1 MIYKFEM
8 EVIMKKIGAF
18 FLALLLITFFTQE
31 AQALVTFGVKGGINN
46 SKITFSPA
54 ITEFLNQKYLQTY
67 SAGIFLTI
75 NLGPIGFQP
84 EVLYS
89 RRGMQFEYQ
98 FNPSEPVSGV
108 KILMDYLEIPLLVRL
123 NVIPAGPVKA
133 YIFGGPSYGYMQKA
147 KMQITLSGNTT
158 TEDIKDD
165 LKSSVLAAVGG
176 VGLDIKIPF
185 LFKVTV
191 DARYHYGL
199 SNILSANS
207 NFLGLTDKARNTG
220 YSFMVGI
227 GF

>member
-1 MIYKFEM
+1 
-8 EVIMKKIGAF
+8 MKKATVV
-18 FLALLLITFFTQE
+18 FLALFLIIFFTQE

-46 SKITFSPA
+46 SKVTFSPG
-54 ITEFLNQKYLQTY
+54 ITDFLNQKYLQTY
-67 SAGIFLTI
+67 SAGIFLTV

-89 RRGMQFEYQ
+89 RRGLQYEFQFD
-98 FNPSEPVSGV
+98 PSEPVSQV
-108 KILMDYLEIPLLVRL
+108 KILMDYIEIPLLVRL
-123 NVIPAGPVKA
+123 NIIPAGPVKA
-133 YIFGGPSYGYMQKA
+133 YVFAGPSYGYLQKA
-147 KMQITLSGNTT
+147 KMRITLSGNTT

-165 LKSSVLAAVGG
+165 LKSSVLAAVAGI
-176 VGLDIKIPF
+176 GLDIKIPL

-207 NFLGLTDKARNTG
+207 TLLDLTNKARNTG